1 MRSFVYALVFLLC
14 VCFYGASASNL
25 TFYFT
30 NPSFGGNPMYGD
42 FLLREAQM
50 QNSFKEKVDEGA
62 GFEMPTPLEDF
73 QENLSRE
80 ILYRL
85 SQKIIDEA
93 FGEDGVQEGHYQVGS
108 YVIDVTP
115 GSGGINVKIKD
126 IQTGEQTVVQVPYY

>member
-1 MRSFVYALVFLLC
+1 
-14 VCFYGASASNL
+14 
-25 TFYFT
+25 
-30 NPSFGGNPMYGD
+30 MYGD